1 MKTYTKLL
9 LIKDAIEDFD
19 KGNLSEDA
27 ALFAI
32 TLITS
37 PRQPT
42 KEDIERVHELVEAHP
57 EWK

>member
-1 MKTYTKLL
+1 MTTYAKLL
-9 LIKDAIEDFD
+9 LIKDALEDFD

-32 TLITS
+32 SLIVN

-42 KEDIERVHELVEAHP
+42 KEDIARAHELI
-57 EWK
+57 